1 MKKITLVVIS
11 LFVTLLAFAQQPQP
25 LPIDPNVK
33 FGKLD
38 NGLTYYIRHNKYP
51 EKRADFYIAQKVG
64 SMQEEDNQ
72 AGLAHFLE
80 HMAFNGTKHYPGRKT
95 MLNYLESIGAKF
107 GANVNAYTG
116 FDETVYTLNNIP
128 VVRQSIID
136 STLLILHDWSGYI
149 TLENAEIDKE
159 RPIIKE
165 EWRTRNSAGMR
176 ILEKQLP
183 IIFEGSKYA
192 DRLPIGKM
200 EVVENFDYQVIKD
213 YYKKWYR
220 PDLQAI
226 IVVGDIDAEKVEAQ
240 VKEMFSTIPMP
251 ENAAERVYH
260 SVPNNDDPIISI
272 LSDKEESRSTI
283 YHFVKHDPL
292 PAEIRQTE
300 MGYSLET
307 VIGLA
312 ATMLSE
318 RLSEISKTA
327 ESPFTASYA
336 FDGDYFVSKSKKAWT
351 SIVLSKEGQEKES
364 LASIIREVERARLF
378 GFTDAELE
386 RAKANLLSRLEQTYN
401 NRDKQQNNSYVQE
414 YVRSFSD
421 DEPIPG
427 IEYEYDMA
435 KRLLPSISSDVLNGV
450 VAKLLTKENNV
461 ITITAP
467 EKEGLKL
474 PSKDEALAIVEAVR
488 AEKIEGYMEEVIT
501 EPLVSNLPKAG
512 TIVKEDFN
520 ETLGI
525 TTWTLSNGMK
535 VAFKST
541 DFKNDEIMMSAI
553 SYGGFSWA
561 GDNDIYEAG
570 FISHVPYLGGLGN
583 FNANDIK
590 KVLAGKNANVN
601 VSVGE
606 WTHGLS
612 GRSSIKDL
620 ETMLQ
625 LTYLSFTSARKDEAM
640 FTNLKNMVVSQLRN
654 LENNPSNAF
663 SRNVAFARY
672 GSNIRKRPMNAT
684 DAENLNYDKIIELY
698 KQAFANP
705 GSFTIT
711 FVGNVDKDVFKPLVE
726 TYLASLPSG
735 DKDAKY
741 NKVNIDTRK
750 GSYKATFD
758 EKMIDPKTSVFAT
771 YTGTLEFSKT
781 NLDRFSA
788 LKQVLDIAYT
798 ETIREAEGGTYGVG
812 VGAYLTRV
820 PEGDATLFISFDTN
834 PEKVEKLLPLVH
846 GELQNM
852 VKDGVKEE
860 YFMKVKEYMLKK
872 YEEDIKTNSYWLGIT
887 SDKTFY
893 NEDLYSPALESIKS
907 MTKEDVQAIAKNLLD
922 QKNLTQVV
930 MNPLAK

>member
-72 AGLAHFLE
+72 SGLAHFLE

-107 GANVNAYTG
+107 GANVNAYTS
-116 FDETVYTLNNIP
+116 FDETVYTLSDIP
-128 VVRQSIID
+128 VIRQSIID

-149 TLENAEIDKE
+149 TLENEEIDKE

-240 VKEMFSTIPMP
+240 IKELFATIPMP

-260 SVPNNDDPIISI
+260 AVPNNEAPIVSI

-283 YHFVKHDPL
+283 YHYIKHDPL
-292 PAEIRQTE
+292 PAEIKQTE
-300 MGYSLET
+300 MGYSIEM

-336 FDGDYFVSKSKKAWT
+336 FDGDYFVSKSKRAWT

-386 RAKANLLSRLEQTYN
+386 RAKANLLSSLEQTYN
-401 NRDKQQNNSYVQE
+401 NRDKQQNNSYVRE

-427 IEYEYDMA
+427 IEYEYEMA

-467 EKEGLKL
+467 EKDGLKL
-474 PSKDEALAIVEAVR
+474 PTKDEALAVVEAVR
-488 AEKIEGYMEEVIT
+488 AEKIEGYMEEIIT
-501 EPLVSNLPKAG
+501 EPLVSDLPKAG

-520 ETLGI
+520 EALGI

-535 VAFKST
+535 VAFKTT
-541 DFKNDEIMMSAI
+541 DFKNDEIMMSAM
-553 SYGGFSWA
+553 SYGGLSWA
-561 GDNDIYEAG
+561 GDNDIYEAS
-570 FISHVPYLGGLGN
+570 FINYVPYLGGQGN

-601 VSVGE
+601 VSVNE

-705 GSFTIT
+705 GSFTFT
-711 FVGNVDKDVFKPLVE
+711 FVGNVDKDTFKPLVE

-741 NKVNIDTRK
+741 NKVNVDTRK
-750 GSYKATFD
+750 GNYKATFD

-771 YTGTLEFSKT
+771 YTGTLDFNKT

-846 GELQNM
+846 GELQKM
-852 VKDGVKEE
+852 AKDGVKEE

-872 YEEDIKTNSYWLGIT
+872 YEEDIKTNSYWLGIA
-887 SDKTFY
+887 SDKAFY

-907 MTKEDVQAIAKNLLD
+907 MTKEDVQAVAKKLLD
-922 QKNLTQVV
+922 QNNLTQVV